1 MKGRIEHRYF
11 ESNDT
16 PLAARIEEV
25 YHVDGTWFTNME
37 EVKTYITFL
46 ATLPETIS
54 VEWQDK

>member
-11 ESNDT
+11 KNNDT

-25 YHVDGTWFTNME
+25 SHIDGTWFANME
-37 EVKTYITFL
+37 QAKKYIAFL
-46 ATLPETIS
+46 TTLPETIS